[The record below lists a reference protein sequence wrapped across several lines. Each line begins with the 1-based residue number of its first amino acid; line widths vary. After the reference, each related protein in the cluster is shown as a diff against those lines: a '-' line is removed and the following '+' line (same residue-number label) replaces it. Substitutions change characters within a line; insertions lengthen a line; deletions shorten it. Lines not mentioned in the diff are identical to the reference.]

1 MASIR
6 LCFTAYAA
14 ASAAALWLLLLH
26 TWMRCDEFYAAVASL
41 TTSKI
46 ALAVSDSP
54 PTVDSLKRLKVVNLD
69 VDSNWRFLSM
79 YSLHCMRMRFGPSSC
94 GKETGG

>member
-6 LCFTAYAA
+6 ICFNAYAA

-26 TWMRCDEFYAAVASL
+26 TWIRCDEFYAAVASL

-46 ALAVSDSP
+46 ALAVSSTWLVLTLSRCYGYCGIFCSCDDTTSIFFVNSP
-54 PTVDSLKRLKVVNLD
+54 E
-69 VDSNWRFLSM
+69 M
-79 YSLHCMRMRFGPSSC
+79 CI
-94 GKETGG
+94 